1 MVHASSWVVMWANEW
16 WVSTCLVLGTLK
28 TLFNPQNNLYKEDV
42 TIITFIIIPTQSL
55 ESKTQDIMSG
65 PFWLC
70 TLGA

>member
-1 MVHASSWVVMWANEW
+1 MRTYDKIYRTGFKWLICVVIRSI
-16 WVSTCLVLGTLK
+16 VYVIS
-28 TLFNPQNNLYKEDV
+28 FNPQNNLYKEDV